1 MKKSADESCCVLAA
15 RYVRQQA
22 KRLAGELDGVRK
34 SEDIE
39 CVHRARVASRRLRSV
54 LRMFRDCFDT
64 KQVKRWRK
72 RIRRVTDEL
81 GDARDKDVQ
90 IGFLCD
96 TLHRLTE
103 KTAYGGIA
111 RLMVRLQRQ
120 RERLQVKV
128 VRAVDRL
135 DRSGILGQMLA
146 AAKRLVAAA
155 KAGRTSVQSSCT
167 FSQTEQQILQR
178 LNELM
183 SYQDSLTDPRARQR
197 HHAMRI
203 AAKRLRYTVE
213 IARPVYPGRLKST
226 LAAVKNLQGMLGEI
240 HDCDVWLEQL
250 DAYAEKQ
257 RKRIE
262 RHRGR
267 DGPLRRLLPG
277 IEYLKRGRRNARER
291 VFGELVGYWRQLEQR
306 GLWDE
311 LAGTVGSP
319 ADESFDG
326 RSVLPETKAA
336 VMLPAERP

>member
-1 MKKSADESCCVLAA
+1 MDSCTDQGCLLLAA
-15 RYVRQQA
+15 RYVRRQA

-39 CVHRARVASRRLRSV
+39 CVHRARIASRRLRSA
-54 LRMFRDCFDT
+54 LRMFRGCFDAEE
-64 KQVKRWRK
+64 VKRWRR

-90 IGFLCD
+90 IEFLCD
-96 TLHRLTE
+96 TLQRLTE

-120 RERLQVKV
+120 RERLQAKV

-135 DRSGILGQMLA
+135 DRSGVLGEMRA

-155 KAGRTSVQSSCT
+155 KVGRISVQSPCT

-183 SYQDSLTDPRARQR
+183 SDQDSLADPQAKQR

-240 HDCDVWLEQL
+240 HDCDVWLEQF
-250 DAYAEKQ
+250 DAYAKKQ
-257 RKRIE
+257 RKRVE
-262 RHRGR
+262 RHRGQ
-267 DGPLRRLLPG
+267 DGPFSRPLPG
-277 IEYLKRGRRNARER
+277 IEYLKRDRRETRER
-291 VFGELVGYWRQLEQR
+291 VFRELVGYWRQLEQR
-306 GLWDE
+306 GLWED
-311 LAGTVGSP
+311 LANTVGSP
-319 ADESFDG
+319 ADESFEG
-326 RSVLPETKAA
+326 RSVSGGPEAA
-336 VMLPAERP
+336 VMLPAE